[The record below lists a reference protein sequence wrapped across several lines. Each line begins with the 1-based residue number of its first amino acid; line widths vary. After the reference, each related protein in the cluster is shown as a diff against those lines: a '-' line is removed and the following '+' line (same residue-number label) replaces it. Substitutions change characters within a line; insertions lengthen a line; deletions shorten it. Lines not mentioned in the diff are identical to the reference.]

1 MSNRFSLA
9 SHNIIGFVPARDM
22 TRAGAF
28 YGGVLGLRLVSQDSF
43 AAVFDANGIML
54 RVSAVADL
62 TPAPYTVLGWQV
74 GDIAAAVEELTRS
87 GVVFE
92 RYEGMSQ
99 DAQAIWVSPGGA
111 RIAWFK
117 DPDGNTLSVTEF
129 RTVQQ

>member
-1 MSNRFSLA
+1 
-9 SHNIIGFVPARDM
+9 M